1 MTDSSWQVV
10 AISSEQTHPVRR
22 VVLRADTPT
31 KDVSF
36 SEDDWPGAVHL
47 GVLDPASIDADHI
60 IATSTWIPRETPL
73 RPGVCAV
80 QLRGMATLQPYQG
93 CGVGAALIT
102 AGVIHARALGAELVW
117 ANARD
122 AALAFYLREGFEVD
136 GDGFIDDATQ
146 LPHHV
151 VLLTVT

>member
-1 MTDSSWQVV
+1 MTDTSWQAV
-10 AISSEQTHPVRR
+10 AISTEQTHSVRR

-31 KDVSF
+31 KEVSF
-36 SEDDWPGAVHL
+36 REDDWPGVVHL
-47 GVLDPASIDADHI
+47 GVLGPASIDGDHI

-93 CGVGAALIT
+93 RGVGAALVA
-102 AGVIHARALGAELVW
+102 AGVIHARALGAKFVW

-122 AALAFYLREGFEVD
+122 SALAFYVREGFSVE
-136 GDGFIDDATQ
+136 GDGFIDGPTQ

-151 VLLTVT
+151 VIVAVS